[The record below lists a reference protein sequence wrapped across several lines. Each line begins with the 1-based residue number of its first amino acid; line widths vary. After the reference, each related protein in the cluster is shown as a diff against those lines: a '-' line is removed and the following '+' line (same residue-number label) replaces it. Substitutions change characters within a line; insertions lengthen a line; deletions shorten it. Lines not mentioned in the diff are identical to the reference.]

1 MRFNNRLRTISRVA
15 VTARRCFR
23 QATHSWGLRFTRPAQ
38 PVVSPQPAKPS
49 VAQPDL
55 FGLAAAT
62 EVYPAKPRFAQ
73 RTDMLQAHSRRQR
86 RRSKNKAAKRGK
98 KDDRDHR
105 KKGLQYKIKL
115 RIRGSDRVKEYRPKD
130 TMDHK
135 LVNDE
140 TGSWSNAGILK
151 LHRSLLIESIAQ
163 AKRCDDLEFATHA
176 EIWKWINC
184 NDADE
189 PFSFIRCCEV
199 SDVDPDIMRPMLK
212 RLLGHALPHIDL
224 LRRSILAAE
233 AGDPDAIEWC
243 LSDEKGPL
251 TFSDTCR
258 AAGFSVKQA
267 RQELRL
273 PVVHDAASI
282 AA

>member
-1 MRFNNRLRTISRVA
+1 MRFNKRLRTISRVA

-23 QATHSWGLRFTRPAQ
+23 QATHSWSLRFTRAAQSIATPA
-38 PVVSPQPAKPS
+38 PAKPAI
-49 VAQPDL
+49 AQPDL
-55 FGLAAAT
+55 FGLAGAT
-62 EVYPAKPRFAQ
+62 EIYPAKPRFAP
-73 RTDMLQAHSRRQR
+73 TPDVLQATHRRQR
-86 RRSKNKAAKRGK
+86 RRAKGKAGKKGK

-140 TGSWSNAGILK
+140 TGSWSNQGILK
-151 LHRSLLIESIAQ
+151 LYRALLTESLSQ
-163 AKRCDDLEFATHA
+163 AKRCEDLEFATHA
-176 EIWKWINC
+176 EIWKWIEC
-184 NDADE
+184 SDADE

-199 SDVDPDIMRPMLK
+199 SGVDPDIMRPMIK
-212 RLLGHALPHIDL
+212 RLLGDPLPHIDL
-224 LRRSILAAE
+224 LRRSIIAAE
-233 AGDPDAIEWC
+233 AGNPDAIEWC
-243 LSDEKGPL
+243 LSDAKGPL

-267 RQELRL
+267 RMELRL